1 MRNKERDRERDRE
14 RENVRECNNLFIK
27 SLSSLKNFLP
37 SSLSLPLSQ
46 LQILFVQNV
55 GFLACVSVCVCVCV
69 WSMQMYISAQIFA
82 AAKPFLPLPL
92 NNTILPNPTLSIYP
106 LLWQSW
112 FPPPYPIVEN
122 GSALRM

>member
-1 MRNKERDRERDRE
+1 MRKKERE
-14 RENVRECNNLFIK
+14 REYVRECNNLFIK

-55 GFLACVSVCVCVCV
+55 GFLACVCVCVCV

-82 AAKPFLPLPL
+82 AAKPFLPLSL
-92 NNTILPNPTLSIYP
+92 
-106 LLWQSW
+106 
-112 FPPPYPIVEN
+112 
-122 GSALRM
+122 

>member
-1 MRNKERDRERDRE
+1 M
-14 RENVRECNNLFIK
+14 RECNNLFIK

-55 GFLACVSVCVCVCV
+55 GFLACVSVCV

-92 NNTILPNPTLSIYP
+92 NNTILPDPTLFIYP
-106 LLWQSW
+106 LLYGKADFPHPIQSW
-112 FPPPYPIVEN
+112 KIAPP
-122 GSALRM
+122 